1 MKALIIYY
9 SFGGNTERI
18 AKMIEKETG
27 ADMLEIN
34 TAKPYTGSY
43 NEIVDQGHREIN
55 SNFLPELKPFEADFD
70 KYDTIIIGSPVWWYT
85 YAPAMRSFLNKV
97 KLSGKTVYP
106 FATNGGWI
114 GHTFEDFA
122 ATLPDCTVEKG
133 LNVYFDES
141 TLRTS
146 QAAITAWAKQ
156 ICE

>member
-1 MKALIIYY
+1 
-9 SFGGNTERI
+9 
-18 AKMIEKETG
+18 MIEKETG

-133 LNVYFDES
+133 LMFTS
-141 TLRTS
+141 TNQPCAHRNPQS
-146 QAAITAWAKQ
+146 PHGQSKSANKSSN
-156 ICE
+156 

>member
-55 SNFLPELKPFEADFD
+55 SNFLPE
-70 KYDTIIIGSPVWWYT
+70 
-85 YAPAMRSFLNKV
+85 
-97 KLSGKTVYP
+97 
-106 FATNGGWI
+106 
-114 GHTFEDFA
+114 
-122 ATLPDCTVEKG
+122 
-133 LNVYFDES
+133 
-141 TLRTS
+141 
-146 QAAITAWAKQ
+146 
-156 ICE
+156 